1 MMRTL
6 ARRMASE
13 QVWDQSAYSQEGLW
27 PALGLK
33 GRVGSRVSLRVLSYA
48 CFCNTKWFFRHLL
61 NEPTWRHH
69 RPVSVHTNY
78 HPEKQQRMQAPHL
91 RLTSASEQCGGGQG
105 AGRAPSPGVS
115 HAGNL

>member
-48 CFCNTKWFFRHLL
+48 CYCNTKRDMA
-61 NEPTWRHH
+61 ETW
-69 RPVSVHTNY
+69 
-78 HPEKQQRMQAPHL
+78 L
-91 RLTSASEQCGGGQG
+91 RLGLDMAKTWLRY
-105 AGRAPSPGVS
+105 GRDMAALS
-115 HAGNL
+115 HASGT